1 MINNIYKIYENKIN
15 EIRDDNNTQGIFL
28 VGSSKHI
35 DLTKQ
40 ESKVNDID
48 IFVVVNEGPEQIRL
62 IKNIEGI
69 EFDINYFSNKGVERL
84 INDREYFF
92 LKEVSQAKILFDKK
106 QSLDKLKELCKI
118 EYNKGPKK
126 LSKEEIAF
134 ISIELLSNIERLK
147 SKEKYE
153 TFEYEFLTN
162 IYIKDILNNY
172 FKINNKW
179 IPKDKKIMDSIKYE
193 DINLFKLIK
202 KVYESYLYQDL
213 FNVYNYIFKNID
225 KKEIIKIIY

>member
-118 EYNKGPKK
+118 EYNKGPKE

-162 IYIKDILNNY
+162 IYIKDMLNNY